1 MSAGGGSSS
10 AAVSPAIAV
19 SPPAA
24 GTAGNNPGVSLNFSA
39 SSLAGSSVT
48 SGGGAGGGSGA
59 GMSAADQVSGQLLAD
74 CDPARLAALSYPRL
88 AGAAGGLSSMYSA
101 AASYPSTDQNPYPS
115 IAMENSFYGTLVSLK
130 VKKSINFGVNTR
142 LKWAKRGIEI
152 LAEMF

>member
-19 SPPAA
+19 SPPAVGGA
-24 GTAGNNPGVSLNFSA
+24 AATNPAVSLNFSA

-48 SGGGAGGGSGA
+48 SGAGSGA

-142 LKWAKRGIEI
+142 LKWAKGG
-152 LAEMF
+152 LKA